1 MNACHHINDTPTKT
15 FNLLGKKKKRDSLIN
30 TNKQYVDNK
39 MMFLFT

>member
-1 MNACHHINDTPTKT
+1 MTLQQRPSIYSE
-15 FNLLGKKKKRDSLIN
+15 KKKSKKAEENDSLIN